1 MFQAKSDIR
10 EQDQQEINGMLLKN
24 DLTWFPTSLD
34 EVLQRLDQIDPVKY
48 GSNRNYLNGSV
59 SYLSPYISR
68 GLISTQFVLS
78 QLLKKGYEPVSIEKF
93 IQELAWRDYWQQ
105 IWKAKGDAINTDLKN
120 KQGPVANHY
129 VSKGIID
136 AQTGIEAIDKAI
148 RDFYKSGYVHNHL
161 RMYIA
166 SLACNVAQS
175 HWKVPAK
182 WMYYHLLDADW
193 ASNALSWQWVAGA
206 NSHKKY
212 YANQENINKYCFT
225 NQKNT
230 FLDLPY
236 EAFSQL
242 SIPET
247 LKETVDLS
255 LSTPLPVKNKI
266 SIDHNLPT
274 CIYNFYNLDP
284 AWKKDESA
292 NRILLLEPSH
302 FKEYPV
308 SAKSIDFM
316 LNLSLN
322 VDHIQI
328 FVGEFK
334 ELTTY
339 HHVKNIYFKEHPLN
353 KHYQGVEEQR
363 DWMFPVQGY
372 YPSFFSFW
380 KQCKKQLYA

>member
-1 MFQAKSDIR
+1 
-10 EQDQQEINGMLLKN
+10 MLLKN

-34 EVLQRLDQIDPVKY
+34 EVLRRIDQIDPVKY
-48 GSNRNYLNGSV
+48 GSDRNYLNGSV

-78 QLLKKGYEPVSIEKF
+78 QLLKKGYEPVRIEKF

-105 IWKAKGDAINTDLKN
+105 IWKAKGEAINTDLKN
-120 KQGPVANHY
+120 KQDPVANHY
-129 VSKGIID
+129 VSKGITD

-148 RDFYKSGYVHNHL
+148 RDFYKSGYIHNHI

-206 NSHKKY
+206 NSQKKY
-212 YANQENINKYCFT
+212 YANQENINKYFFS
-225 NQKNT
+225 NQKDT
-230 FLDLPY
+230 YLDKSYGAL
-236 EAFSQL
+236 ADID
-242 SIPET
+242 IPEA
-247 LKETVDLS
+247 LKETVDLA
-255 LSTPLPVKNKI
+255 LDTPLPQKQSI
-266 SIDHNLPT
+266 SIDENLPT
-274 CIYNFYNLDP
+274 CVYNFYNLDP

-316 LNLSLN
+316 LNLSQN
-322 VDHIQI
+322 VDHMQI

-380 KQCKKQLYA
+380 KQCKKELYA